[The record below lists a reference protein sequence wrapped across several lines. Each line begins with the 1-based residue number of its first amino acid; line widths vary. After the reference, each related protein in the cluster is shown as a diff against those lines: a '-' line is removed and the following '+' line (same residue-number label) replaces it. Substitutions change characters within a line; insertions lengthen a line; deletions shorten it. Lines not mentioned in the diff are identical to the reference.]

1 MHQKI
6 FEYKNL
12 ILFIALALILSLFGA
27 FYLYDDKL
35 LLWNNIIFNLGM
47 SMLGTLFGLLLFFN
61 PKTSSYFTFIKPNH
75 ELDKQYW
82 IEFIHGIDEDPKTV
96 WFVGDKSYKWIDP
109 TDKYFETVNKKI
121 ISRLT
126 QKDSNSDKD
135 GWSIHII
142 VSDIESANKWKT
154 LIEEMNTI
162 DKSIKNKRVKIGLLP
177 SGKIKYSI
185 VAYHKKM
192 VIVTFMSSGHRNYSP
207 TFEINRENI
216 VYREYLNDLE
226 TLYGD
231 EKIIWLLNYQKNII
245 IE

>member
-1 MHQKI
+1 MDQKT

-12 ILFIALALILSLFGA
+12 ILFVALALFLSLVGA
-27 FYLYDDKL
+27 FYLYPDIL
-35 LLWNNIIFNLGM
+35 LLCNNIIFNLGM
-47 SMLGTLFGLLLFFN
+47 SMFGTLFGLLLFFN
-61 PKTSSYFTFIKPNH
+61 PKKSNYFSFIKPNH

-109 TDKYFETVNKKI
+109 KDKYFETVNKKI

-126 QKDSNSDKD
+126 QKDLNSDKD
-135 GWSIHII
+135 GWCIHII
-142 VSDIESANKWKT
+142 VSDIDSANKWKK
-154 LIEEMNTI
+154 LIEEMETI
-162 DKSIKNKRVKIGLLP
+162 NKSIKNKRVKIGLLT

-192 VIVTFMSSGHRNYSP
+192 VIVTFMSNGHIDNSP
-207 TFEINRENI
+207 TFEINRENL
-216 VYREYLNDLE
+216 VYKAYLNDLD
-226 TLYGD
+226 TIYGD
-231 EKIIWLLNYQKNII
+231 EKITWLLNYEKNII